1 MTRDEMSQVMD
12 RVFEECRALREAG
25 QKEYAGGEDAFG
37 NFNRLAARLGIDRKQ
52 VLLVYLAKHQ
62 DGVDSF
68 IRGHR
73 SQREDVRGRINDQIV
88 YLCLLR
94 GMIEEEGQSQ
104 MGPQPIQR
112 AGRLCCNTFDGMP
125 HADYCLNSK
134 VPK

>member
-1 MTRDEMSQVMD
+1 MTSDEMAQMMD

-37 NFNRLAARLGIDRKQ
+37 NFNRLATRLGINRKQ

-68 IRGHR
+68 LRGHI
-73 SQREDVRGRINDQIV
+73 SQREDVRGRINDQIT

-94 GMIEEEGQSQ
+94 GMIEEEDSRQQSTTLV
-104 MGPQPIQR
+104 
-112 AGRLCCNTFDGMP
+112 GRICCNTWNNEAHGP
-125 HADYCLNSK
+125 ECINAR
-134 VPK
+134 